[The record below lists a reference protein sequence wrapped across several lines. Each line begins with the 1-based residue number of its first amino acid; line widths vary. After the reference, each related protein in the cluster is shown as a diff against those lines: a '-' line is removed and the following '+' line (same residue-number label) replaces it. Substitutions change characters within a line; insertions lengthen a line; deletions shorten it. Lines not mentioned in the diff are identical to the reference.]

1 MYIEVGCTDWNE
13 DDEAKVYST
22 WSCQWHVT
30 STWYQF
36 VFYHWADFNMR
47 LTSWGSGCPRATFRH
62 THIFSFACN
71 SSSRISCEGHCYR
84 RCSCLVESVQCEG
97 TCVVMNV
104 WCLQCFTGGSC
115 ITHHWTVP
123 MYRGDCLCL
132 TVHSCPLYTKEWQ
145 LAGDASHCWAICPWD
160 QSLNPLRT
168 LIPCVNIPF
177 FCHHWMLVISL
188 GNTTLKCILNIN
200 T

>member
-1 MYIEVGCTDWNE
+1 MKQRFTAHGPVSG
-13 DDEAKVYST
+13 
-22 WSCQWHVT
+22 SCYLHMVLF
-30 STWYQF
+30 YQ
-36 VFYHWADFNMR
+36 WADYNMR

-62 THIFSFACN
+62 IHIFSFACN
-71 SSSRISCEGHCYR
+71 TYSRISCEGHCYR
-84 RCSCLVESVQCEG
+84 RSSCLVESVQCEG
-97 TCVVMNV
+97 TYVVMNV

-132 TVHSCPLYTKEWQ
+132 TVHSCPLYACSNMS
-145 LAGDASHCWAICPWD
+145 LIWD

-168 LIPCVNIPF
+168 LIPCVNVPF

-188 GNTTLKCILNIN
+188 GNAALKFIHNN
-200 T
+200 Y